1 MLSFCWKFWYQTWPR
16 SFINWIFFFNEDNA
30 DGKRKPPADPL
41 VTWLLWSFLELF
53 EQEKQSQFNC
63 FMSLKMVGE
72 QLRGYFQWSKG
83 GKFGSASRDRVII
96 TVKSALEWVTGT
108 IGHVSTKKGM
118 RLTWAE
124 LKWRKAKQI
133 RVALGNLDVDEFKN
147 KPCCPIEER
156 QLNQGVY
163 KSFYLS
169 FIIFASYI
177 FKNSV
182 EAIFK
187 IDFAHARN
195 GCPEVL
201 AMMCPQYCCMLEI

>member
-1 MLSFCWKFWYQTWPR
+1 
-16 SFINWIFFFNEDNA
+16 
-30 DGKRKPPADPL
+30 
-41 VTWLLWSFLELF
+41 
-53 EQEKQSQFNC
+53 
-63 FMSLKMVGE
+63 MSNRHYRPCK
-72 QLRGYFQWSKG
+72 YK
-83 GKFGSASRDRVII
+83 
-96 TVKSALEWVTGT
+96 KS
-108 IGHVSTKKGM
+108 M
-118 RLTWAE
+118 RLNWAE

-133 RVALGNLDVDEFKN
+133 RVALGNLNVDEFKN

-201 AMMCPQYCCMLEI
+201 AMGASLSGARPHPGQIVAL